1 MDSDLNCFWL
11 HHENPYLKLGPFKL
25 ELKNKRPEVS
35 YVHDMVSQKEM
46 DRIKTGE

>member
-11 HHENPYLKLGPFKL
+11 HHENPFLKLGPFKL